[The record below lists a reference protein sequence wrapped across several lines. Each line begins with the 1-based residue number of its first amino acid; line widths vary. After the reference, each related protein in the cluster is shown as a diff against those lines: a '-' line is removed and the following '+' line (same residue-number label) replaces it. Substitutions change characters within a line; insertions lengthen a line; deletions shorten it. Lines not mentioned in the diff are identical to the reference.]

1 MRCGRS
7 DWVSYRRARNRS
19 VAEVALYAKA
29 PALSSRSLAPR
40 RQNLAV
46 GSAGVVSNVVI
57 AKPFGSGR
65 AGRASL
71 PKCAV
76 SVGSC
81 VPHDRSNQGFAIT
94 SGINTPGREA
104 SAAKASLPL
113 FAGEGFAQILGM
125 VGKSGFDFG
134 PAVDGKFACLIKRL
148 TAGEF
153 FAMPDGRRDVV
164 CFHVGSLYHNRLL
177 RCKGVK

>member
-1 MRCGRS
+1 MRIF
-7 DWVSYRRARNRS
+7 NR
-19 VAEVALYAKA
+19 
-29 PALSSRSLAPR
+29 
-40 RQNLAV
+40 QT
-46 GSAGVVSNVVI
+46 GVVI
-57 AKPFGSGR
+57 AKPFGS
-65 AGRASL
+65 GRASL

-94 SGINTPGREA
+94 SGIDTPRRDA
-104 SAAKASLPL
+104 TAAKASLPL

-148 TAGEF
+148 AAGEF
-153 FAMPDGRRDVV
+153 FAMTDWGGKSYTFSRD
-164 CFHVGSLYHNRLL
+164 
-177 RCKGVK
+177 